1 MGLTVKMSIGALQT
15 EVDTDQDLSFDAIES
30 VLNRAVQS
38 TLQAYMS
45 LPTDERMRVIYDVF
59 NAEDDEEDD

>member
-59 NAEDDEEDD
+59 SGEDDEEDD

>member
-59 NAEDDEEDD
+59 SAEDDEEDE

>member
-38 TLQAYMS
+38 TLQAYMG

-59 NAEDDEEDD
+59 SEDDEEDD